1 MSYFH
6 KHMSEKHMGV
16 ARTVILD
23 GGMGRELQRRGA
35 PFRQPEWSALALSEA
50 PQAVEAV
57 HAAYIES
64 GANVIT
70 SNSYAV
76 VPFHIGEA
84 RFAAEGEAL
93 AALAGE
99 LARRAVDASGKPVR
113 VAGSLPPL
121 FGSYR
126 PDLFDA
132 ARASELLTP
141 LVKGLAPHVDLWLA
155 ETQSSIAEAR
165 AIHAGLPK
173 DGKPFWLSFTLKDED
188 TDDVPRLRSGE
199 PVAEAAAVAAELGV
213 QTLLFNCSQPEV
225 IGAAIDAARQ
235 TFARLAVDI
244 DIGAYA
250 NAFPPQP
257 KEATANDGL
266 DPLRDDLDPPGY
278 LHWAADWQQRG
289 ASHLGGCCGIGPE
302 HIAVLAQKLA

>member
-1 MSYFH
+1 
-6 KHMSEKHMGV
+6 MGT
-16 ARTVILD
+16 ASTVILD

-57 HAAYIES
+57 HAAYIDS

-76 VPFHIGEA
+76 VPFHIGAA
-84 RFAAEGEAL
+84 RFAQEGQAL

-99 LARRAVDASGKPVR
+99 LARRAVNASGKAVR

-126 PDLFDA
+126 PDLFQA
-132 ARASELLTP
+132 ERVNELLTP
-141 LVKGLAPHVDLWLA
+141 LVQGLAPHVDLWLA
-155 ETQSSIAEAR
+155 ETQSSIVEAR
-165 AIHAGLPK
+165 AIHAGLPQ

-199 PVAEAAAVAAELGV
+199 PVADAAEAAAQLGV
-213 QTLLFNCSQPEV
+213 QVLLFNCSQPEV
-225 IGAAIDAARQ
+225 IGAAIDAARE
-235 TFARLAVDI
+235 TFARLGVAI
-244 DIGAYA
+244 QIGAYA

-266 DPLRDDLDPPGY
+266 DPLREDLDPPGY
-278 LHWAADWQQRG
+278 LHWAADWQARG

-302 HIAVLAQKLA
+302 HIAVLAERLTN

>member
-1 MSYFH
+1 
-6 KHMSEKHMGV
+6 MG
-16 ARTVILD
+16 AGNTVILD

-57 HAAYIES
+57 HAAYIDS

-76 VPFHIGEA
+76 VPFHIGEE
-84 RFAAEGEAL
+84 RFAAEGQAL

-99 LARRAVDASGKPVR
+99 LARRAVEASGKPVR

-132 ARASELLTP
+132 SRVEEVLSP
-141 LVKGLAPHVDLWLA
+141 LVKGLSPFVDLWLA

-173 DGKPFWLSFTLKDED
+173 DGKPFWLSFTLKDEEVD
-188 TDDVPRLRSGE
+188 EVPRLRSGE
-199 PVAEAAAVAAELGV
+199 PVAEAAAAAAQLGV

-225 IGAAIDAARQ
+225 IGAAVDAARE
-235 TFARLAVDI
+235 TFERLGVQI
-244 DIGAYA
+244 HIGVYA

-257 KEATANDGL
+257 EDATCL
-266 DPLRDDLDPPGY
+266 LYTSPSPRD
-278 LHWAADWQQRG
+278 
-289 ASHLGGCCGIGPE
+289 S
-302 HIAVLAQKLA
+302 

>member
-1 MSYFH
+1 M
-6 KHMSEKHMGV
+6 
-16 ARTVILD
+16 
-23 GGMGRELQRRGA
+23 
-35 PFRQPEWSALALSEA
+35 WSALALSEA

-57 HAAYIES
+57 HAAYIDS

-76 VPFHIGEA
+76 VPFHIGEE
-84 RFAAEGEAL
+84 RFAAEGQAL

-99 LARRAVDASGKPVR
+99 LARRAADASGKSVR

-132 ARASELLTP
+132 SRAADLLAP
-141 LVKGLAPHVDLWLA
+141 LVNGLAPHVDLWLA
-155 ETQSSIAEAR
+155 ETQSSIVEAR
-165 AIHAGLPK
+165 AIHAGLPE

-188 TDDVPRLRSGE
+188 TDAVPRLRSGE

-213 QTLLFNCSQPEV
+213 ETLLFNCSQPEV
-225 IGAAIDAARQ
+225 IGDAIDVARA
-235 TFARLAVDI
+235 TFERLGVKI
-244 DIGAYA
+244 HIGAYA

-257 KEATANDGL
+257 EEATANDGL
-266 DPLRDDLDPPGY
+266 DPLREDLDPPGY
-278 LHWAADWQQRG
+278 LRWAADWQQRG

-302 HIAVLAQKLA
+302 HIAVLAQKLR

>member
-1 MSYFH
+1 MSAN
-6 KHMSEKHMGV
+6 SV
-16 ARTVILD
+16 VILD

-50 PQAVEAV
+50 PEQVVAV
-57 HAAYIES
+57 HAAYIAA
-64 GANVIT
+64 GAQVIT

-84 RFAAEGEAL
+84 RFAAEGLTL
-93 AALAGE
+93 ADTAGR
-99 LARRAVDASGKPVR
+99 LAREAVVASGGKTR

-132 ARASELLTP
+132 ARVNEVLAP
-141 LVKGLAPHVDLWLA
+141 LVAGLAPHVDLWLA
-155 ETQSSIAEAR
+155 ETQSATAEAR
-165 AIHAGLPK
+165 AIRAGLPA
-173 DGKPFWLSFTLKDED
+173 DGKPFWLSFTLQDED
-188 TDDVPRLRSGE
+188 TDEVPRLRSGE
-199 PVAEAAAVAAELGV
+199 PVAEAAAIAAELGV
-213 QTLLFNCSQPEV
+213 EVLLFNCSQPEV
-225 IGAAIDAARQ
+225 IGGAIDAARE
-235 TFARLAVDI
+235 TFARLGVQVA
-244 DIGAYA
+244 IGAYA

-278 LHWAADWQQRG
+278 LQWAADWRARG

-302 HIAVLAQKLA
+302 HIAVLAERLV

>member
-1 MSYFH
+1 MSAN
-6 KHMSEKHMGV
+6 SV
-16 ARTVILD
+16 VILD

-50 PQAVEAV
+50 PEQVVAV
-57 HAAYIES
+57 HAAYIAA
-64 GANVIT
+64 GAQVIT

-84 RFAAEGEAL
+84 RFAAEGLAL
-93 AALAGE
+93 ADTAGR
-99 LARRAVDASGKPVR
+99 LARQAADAAGAQVR

-132 ARASELLTP
+132 ARVNEVLAP
-141 LVKGLAPHVDLWLA
+141 LVAGLAPHVDLWLA
-155 ETQSSIAEAR
+155 ETQSATAEAR
-165 AIHAGLPK
+165 AIRAGLPA
-173 DGKPFWLSFTLKDED
+173 DGKPFWLSFTLQDED
-188 TDDVPRLRSGE
+188 TDEVPRLRSGE

-213 QTLLFNCSQPEV
+213 EVLLFNCSQPEV
-225 IGAAIDAARQ
+225 IGGAIDAARE
-235 TFARLAVDI
+235 TFARLGVQIA
-244 DIGAYA
+244 IGAYA

-278 LHWAADWQQRG
+278 LQWTADWRARG

-302 HIAVLAQKLA
+302 HIAVLAERLR